1 MYSNVESLI
10 YLYTI
15 QQMVN
20 ENTQTYQVEVVILF
34 LELIYG
40 EMCSSWRGELRN
52 RSWELK
58 CQSDVR
64 YKQFMFQ
71 MISSLQGL
79 SYLIQKNMSV
89 LIHVLGLNK
98 PLEQHTSCDIGE
110 ACIFANT
117 FVSSNLVTHQTA

>member
-1 MYSNVESLI
+1 
-10 YLYTI
+10 
-15 QQMVN
+15 
-20 ENTQTYQVEVVILF
+20 
-34 LELIYG
+34 
-40 EMCSSWRGELRN
+40 MCNSWRGELRN

-110 ACIFANT
+110 ACIFTNT
-117 FVSSNLVTHQTA
+117 FVSSNLVTHQTT